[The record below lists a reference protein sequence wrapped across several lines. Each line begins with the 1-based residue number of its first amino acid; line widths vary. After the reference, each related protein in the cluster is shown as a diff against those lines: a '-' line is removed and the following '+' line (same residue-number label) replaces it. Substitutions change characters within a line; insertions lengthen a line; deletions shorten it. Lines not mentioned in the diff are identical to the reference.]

1 MDSLGQFDVFL
12 CHNCQEKAE
21 VEKIR
26 EQLKQR
32 GIYAWLD
39 KYDFEPFRR
48 WQDQLEEIIPQIKAA
63 AIFIGSSG
71 VGPWADIEMNEFLK
85 EFAERKIRMGL
96 VILPNCSDELI
107 KAVPRFMKSFHWV
120 DFRQS
125 NPDPMEQLIWG
136 ITGLKCQ
143 DYLQELIQILTPV
156 DFNTTVVK
164 AYRDSLPELRHRP
177 TPDNLEALV
186 RLIADIPGQPDELK
200 PLWRFVKSLIQ
211 DKSLDSDCQRAI
223 EEWAKVQKIPLDLAT
238 ETVQSQSET
247 GETYLMIKVKF
258 HPPDKYIVSAAI
270 VEDPDP
276 LKLEVER
283 KETSIDIPIPPDP
296 KYSPGYSQEQLPL
309 ILSELI
315 AICGGKYSIPLTD
328 LVVQW
333 FLPIELMSLPIE
345 HWQIPIG
352 RQKPCNGERCKA
364 VIVRSSERHFSSDYQ
379 SVLGEWKEHWKH
391 LLDRIKLQS
400 NQALEPLEPMTG
412 KAKIEWSQ
420 TNAVGC
426 TFIEHDDRQQ
436 QIDFWDNLLGQGL
449 PIALWSRQPVTNK
462 QKTKKIM
469 KSVTES
475 SLAELQMSLTK
486 QRINALPKTSATTI
500 TSQPAA
506 QLALLWDNP
515 FRRFPDIQYESH

>member
-1 MDSLGQFDVFL
+1 MSYNLATIRQLIEKGLTKNEFEDLLFDNFRSVSDETDGQELPERRRKLVDYADKHREIPKLLEAIKKCNPTVYQEFDG
-12 CHNCQEKAE
+12 
-21 VEKIR
+21 
-26 EQLKQR
+26 QLT
-32 GIYAWLD
+32 
-39 KYDFEPFRR
+39 EPEPGN
-48 WQDQLEEIIPQIKAA
+48 DET
-63 AIFIGSSG
+63 GSSQ
-71 VGPWADIEMNEFLK
+71 PSSSLSSPLK
-85 EFAERKIRMGL
+85 
-96 VILPNCSDELI
+96 
-107 KAVPRFMKSFHWV
+107 
-120 DFRQS
+120 
-125 NPDPMEQLIWG
+125 
-136 ITGLKCQ
+136 
-143 DYLQELIQILTPV
+143 ELIQVLTPI

-164 AYRDSLPELRHRP
+164 AYRDSLPELRRRP

-223 EEWAKVQKIPLDLAT
+223 EAWAKVQKIPLDLAT
-238 ETVQSQSET
+238 ETVQSKSET

-276 LKLEVER
+276 LKLEVKR
-283 KETSIDIPIPPDP
+283 KETSINIPILPDP

-345 HWQIPIG
+345 HWQISIG

-379 SVLGEWKEHWKH
+379 SVLGEWQEHWKH
-391 LLDRIKLQS
+391 LLDRINLQS
-400 NQALEPLEPMTG
+400 NKALEPLDPMTG

-426 TFIEHDDRQQ
+426 TFIEHDDLQQ
-436 QIDFWDNLLGQGL
+436 QIEFWDNLLGQGL

-462 QKTKKIM
+462 RKTKRIM

-475 SLAELQMSLTK
+475 SLAALQISLTK
-486 QRINALPKTSATTI
+486 QRINALPNTSATTI